1 MEKVR
6 KMVMVRLVMSLYSDT
21 SGMRIYKTR
30 PKLSITYLS
39 SFA

>member
-21 SGMRIYKTR
+21 SRMKIYQPR